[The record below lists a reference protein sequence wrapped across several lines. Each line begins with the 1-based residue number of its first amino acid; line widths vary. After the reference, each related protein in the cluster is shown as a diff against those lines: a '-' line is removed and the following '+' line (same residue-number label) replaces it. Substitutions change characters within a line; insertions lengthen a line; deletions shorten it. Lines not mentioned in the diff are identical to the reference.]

1 MVPKPPSFKGRP
13 PPVKAPK
20 HGKPPSPV
28 LQVPPNA
35 PPPLP
40 PVIDAPPP
48 VLPDPPPPMID
59 IQPAPPPEILFPP
72 PVLPPPRP
80 PKPLA
85 RPPPKPPTLPPPVP
99 SPPPKKPPPK
109 KPPPPPEEE
118 RYPRGS
124 TSDFYALKGNGMYGE
139 SFYTT
144 ASGQGGSGY
153 PMLPPPNPYAV
164 VPIGSHM
171 MLPPDDPSA
180 GSASAS
186 AAAAAAAAGMGMGMG
201 MGALAAGAG
210 GAGAS
215 SRGQDNQN
223 QMQSQS
229 WFSYEE
235 LEQATGGF
243 ARTNLLGEGGFG
255 KVYKGVV
262 RDGKEVAVKVLTIG
276 GGQGEKEFR
285 AEVEIISRVH
295 HRYLVTLLGYC
306 IGGDQRLLVYEFVP
320 NGTLDDALHGKNAP
334 VMSWA
339 LRMKVAIGAA
349 KGLAYLH
356 EDCHPRIIHRD
367 IKSSNILLDQQYEAQ
382 VADFGLAKL
391 ATEGATH
398 VSTRVMGTFGYLAPE
413 YAMSGK
419 LTDKSDVFS
428 FGVVLLELVTG
439 RKPVD
444 TTQPPGKE
452 SLVEWSRPL
461 LASNQVDVLVD
472 ARLEG
477 RYDEEEM
484 ERAIATAALC
494 VRHSANLRPKMGQ
507 VVRLLEGSGSVND
520 MRTASAPG
528 QSTMFNDH
536 PFGGP
541 TQDFDSAMYSAEMR
555 QQYMMPHQQSLTNQQ
570 SFEHQEQYGGESGYG
585 TDNGF
590 EGGYAGGS
598 AVGGSAMGGSAAG
611 GPASG
616 RGFVPGSS
624 RFVGQ
629 PLETIP
635 SNPNSAE
642 FTDRSREQY

>member
-1 MVPKPPSFKGRP
+1 MPS
-13 PPVKAPK
+13 PPVNYM
-20 HGKPPSPV
+20 S
-28 LQVPPNA
+28 
-35 PPPLP
+35 
-40 PVIDAPPP
+40 
-48 VLPDPPPPMID
+48 PPPP
-59 IQPAPPPEILFPP
+59 QAAAPAPSPEAGVSAAVVAGAVAGGALLL
-72 PVLPPPRP
+72 V
-80 PKPLA
+80 
-85 RPPPKPPTLPPPVP
+85 TLVVGLLCFFYFVVNRREE
-99 SPPPKKPPPK
+99 
-109 KPPPPPEEE
+109 EEE

-186 AAAAAAAAGMGMGMG
+186 AAAAAATGMGMGMG
-201 MGALAAGAG
+201 MGAVAAGAG

-215 SRGQDNQN
+215 SRGQDNQQN
-223 QMQSQS
+223 QMHSQS
-229 WFSYEE
+229 WFSYAE

-320 NGTLDDALHGKNAP
+320 NGTLDEALHGKNAP

-477 RYDEEEM
+477 QYDEEEM

-555 QQYMMPHQQSLTNQQ
+555 QQYMMPHQQSLTHQSSSLTHQQ

>member
-1 MVPKPPSFKGRP
+1 MITTL
-13 PPVKAPK
+13 
-20 HGKPPSPV
+20 V
-28 LQVPPNA
+28 LSHLPLF
-35 PPPLP
+35 PPLP
-40 PVIDAPPP
+40 PFS
-48 VLPDPPPPMID
+48 LC
-59 IQPAPPPEILFPP
+59 LFPLSSL
-72 PVLPPPRP
+72 LPLPCAALLSPY
-80 PKPLA
+80 PL
-85 RPPPKPPTLPPPVP
+85 PITPQLPGTRVCNDWQAH
-99 SPPPKKPPPK
+99 
-109 KPPPPPEEE
+109 
-118 RYPRGS
+118 RQVGRV
-124 TSDFYALKGNGMYGE
+124 FLW
-139 SFYTT
+139 
-144 ASGQGGSGY
+144 SG
-153 PMLPPPNPYAV
+153 
-164 VPIGSHM
+164 
-171 MLPPDDPSA
+171 
-180 GSASAS
+180 
-186 AAAAAAAAGMGMGMG
+186 
-201 MGALAAGAG
+201 AAGARH
-210 GAGAS
+210 S
-215 SRGQDNQN
+215 PLKSP
-223 QMQSQS
+223 
-229 WFSYEE
+229 
-235 LEQATGGF
+235 
-243 ARTNLLGEGGFG
+243 LLPPS
-255 KVYKGVV
+255 
-262 RDGKEVAVKVLTIG
+262 L
-276 GGQGEKEFR
+276 
-285 AEVEIISRVH
+285 SP
-295 HRYLVTLLGYC
+295 C
-306 IGGDQRLLVYEFVP
+306 CSFVP
-320 NGTLDDALHGKNAP
+320 LSLPPHPAP
-334 VMSWA
+334 ITPQVSRTRVCNEWQA
-339 LRMKVAIGAA
+339 HRQFRRVFLWNGAA
-349 KGLAYLH
+349 GT
-356 EDCHPRIIHRD
+356 RHRCVHFNLPL
-367 IKSSNILLDQQYEAQ
+367 SPFPFPLSPPASPFPFLSCLPPH
-382 VADFGLAKL
+382 
-391 ATEGATH
+391 TH
-398 VSTRVMGTFGYLAPE
+398 SYLAPE

-555 QQYMMPHQQSLTNQQ
+555 QQYMMPHQQLQTHQSSSLTHQQ
-570 SFEHQEQYGGESGYG
+570 SLEHQEQYGGESGYG
-585 TDNGF
+585 TDSGF